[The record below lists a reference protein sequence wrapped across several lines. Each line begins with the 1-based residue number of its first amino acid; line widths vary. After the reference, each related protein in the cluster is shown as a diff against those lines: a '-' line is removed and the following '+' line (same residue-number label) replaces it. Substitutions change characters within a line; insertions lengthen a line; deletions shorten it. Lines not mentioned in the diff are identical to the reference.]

1 MKLFSIRHQ
10 IKLSS
15 LVFLFAFSFSMK
27 ASAQQLADCSVI
39 PSADVPTTL
48 DCLDANYEI
57 LDKDLNQTYKQL
69 MSTLPEYQKKS
80 LREEQRKWLKKKSSC
95 KSKEETPRGYTNQ
108 RYCEVEET
116 QKRVAILKKI
126 GK

>member
-1 MKLFSIRHQ
+1 MQLSLIRNKVNFSKLILLLTFTISID
-10 IKLSS
+10 
-15 LVFLFAFSFSMK
+15 
-27 ASAQQLADCSVI
+27 ASAQQLSDCSEI
-39 PSADVPTTL
+39 PSADVPATL

-69 MSTLPEYQKKS
+69 MSILPEDQKKS
-80 LREEQRKWLKKKSSC
+80 LREEQRKWVKKKSSC
-95 KSKEETPRGYTNQ
+95 KSKEESPRGYVAQ

-116 QKRVAILKKI
+116 QKRVLILKKI